1 MFFEVVRI
9 IKEYRDL
16 GVIVEDLYM
25 ENVDNIIREG
35 MFKVWGIL
43 VQTLADLGYVLRWI
57 VLGANNV
64 GAPTRRLRW
73 FCWAKHCS
81 VNVMSTLA
89 IPISNQ
95 EIEERC
101 KNTWSK
107 WFPMPGPEIACMI
120 HMLELI

>member
-43 VQTLADLGYVLRWI
+43 VQTLADLCYVLRWI

-64 GAPTRRLRW
+64 TIDDNDDYVR
-73 FCWAKHCS
+73 
-81 VNVMSTLA
+81 
-89 IPISNQ
+89 
-95 EIEERC
+95 
-101 KNTWSK
+101 
-107 WFPMPGPEIACMI
+107 
-120 HMLELI
+120 